1 MAGANHSTSVTFN
14 REFFDRIMRT
24 AQVERLAK
32 EKAEEVLKVARDTAP
47 FDSGEYRDHLEVER
61 HRSEYRDSFRVVGH
75 DPKTMLIEAK
85 TGHLARCLKAGKK

>member
-1 MAGANHSTSVTFN
+1 MGANRSTSVTFN

-32 EKAEEVLKVARDTAP
+32 DRAEKILKVARDTAP

-85 TGHLARCLKAGKK
+85 TGHLARCLKAVGKR